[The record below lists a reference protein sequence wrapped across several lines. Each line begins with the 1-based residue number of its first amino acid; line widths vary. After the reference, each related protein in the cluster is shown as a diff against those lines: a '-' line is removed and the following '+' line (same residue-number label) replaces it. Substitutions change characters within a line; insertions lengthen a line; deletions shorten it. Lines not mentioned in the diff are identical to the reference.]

1 VSSDTTPTIEVQGY
15 ELALDRGYEPETHIW
30 VQVIAPDRVR
40 LGMDPLG
47 VETGG
52 ALAQLALV
60 PVGTEVRRG
69 EPLGSVE
76 AEKFVGPLRA
86 PISGTVVAQNEATIA
101 DPGLVHRDPL
111 GEGWLVELEPTDF
124 DADRQLLVEGA
135 EQVVPWFE
143 QKIADYRLKGVLAE

>member
-1 VSSDTTPTIEVQGY
+1 MSAPTTPTVEVQGY

-30 VQVIAPDRVR
+30 VLVVAADRVR

-76 AEKFVGPLRA
+76 AEKFVGPLQA
-86 PISGTVVAQNEATIA
+86 PVSGRVVAHNEATIA

-111 GEGWLVELEPTDF
+111 GAGWIVELEATDL
-124 DADRQLLVEGA
+124 DADRALLVEGV
-135 EQVVPWFE
+135 ERVVPWFE

>member
-1 VSSDTTPTIEVQGY
+1 VSSETTPTVEVQGY
-15 ELALDRGYEPETHIW
+15 ELALDRGYEPATHIW
-30 VQVIAPDRVR
+30 VLVVAPDRVR

-52 ALAQLALV
+52 TLAQLALV
-60 PVGTEVRRG
+60 PVGTDVRRG

-86 PISGTVVAQNEATIA
+86 PISGTVVAQNSAAVA

-111 GEGWLVELEPTDF
+111 GAGWLVDLAPSDL
-124 DADRQLLVEGA
+124 DAERALLIEGA

-143 QKIADYRLKGVLAE
+143 HKIAEYRLKGVLAE